1 MIANTVDEVFSK
13 EWVRANITNRIH
25 PLVILRLIIPW
36 EAIVKRLSR
45 YYHDSQGPV
54 GKSLRMMVALL
65 IVAKWYGLSDRG
77 VVEQVKENRYM
88 QYVCNVPDAELQT
101 FLHPTSLVKFRQ
113 RVGEAG
119 IAIIEEAVFGRFRKA
134 GVIEGEMALI
144 DSTVLPNDLL
154 HPNDVHLII
163 KAFKKMKQ
171 VARLHKR
178 EVWWDEGEVKRLWRE
193 FSLTKGADRAQWLRA
208 LSLLWWP
215 AWLEFR
221 AIVDDLKTTP
231 KRRAKAQTLMALLDL
246 LEEQTR
252 QKLAGETHIPHRI
265 VSLDE
270 PDARPIKKGKGF
282 PACEFGTTLQL
293 SFNRQ
298 GFMVTME
305 HVIGSP
311 GDPILFPDTLAT
323 FTARMH
329 ETPEAAI
336 TDLGCRSAKNFET
349 ASDSATVFLGRTDD
363 VPEDQRER
371 CCSARSATEGFIAV
385 AKHLRGFGR
394 SLYRGFAGD
403 RIWSLLCQTVVN
415 LKKFIQLRTDELVS
429 EARLEALGL
438 L

>member
-1 MIANTVDEVFSK
+1 MIAKTVDEVFSK
-13 EWVRANITNRIH
+13 EWVRANITNRTH
-25 PLVILRLIIPW
+25 PLIILRLIIPW
-36 EAIVKRLSR
+36 EAIVTRLSR

-54 GKSLRMMVALL
+54 GKSPRMMVALL
-65 IVAKWYGLSDRG
+65 IVAKWYGLSDRE
-77 VVEQVKENRYM
+77 VVKQVKENRYI
-88 QYVCNVPDAELQT
+88 QYFCHVPDTDLHT

-113 RVGEAG
+113 RLGEAG
-119 IAIIEEAVFGRFRKA
+119 IAILEEAVFQRFRRA

-144 DSTVLPNDLL
+144 DSSILPNDII

-171 VARLHKR
+171 VARQHTI
-178 EVWWDEGEVKRLWRE
+178 EVWWDEGEVKRLWRA
-193 FSLTKGADRAQWLRA
+193 FSLTKNANRTQWLKA
-208 LSLLWWP
+208 LYLLWWP

-221 AIVDDLKTTP
+221 AIVSALNTTP
-231 KRRAKAQTLMALLDL
+231 KRQRKAQKLMALLDL

-270 PDARPIKKGKGF
+270 PDARPIKKGKAY
-282 PACEFGTTLQL
+282 PACEFGTTLQM

-298 GFMVTME
+298 GFMITVE
-305 HVIGSP
+305 NFIGSP
-311 GDPILFPDTLAT
+311 GDPILFPDTLAK

-329 ETPEAAI
+329 ETPDAVI
-336 TDLGCRSAKNFET
+336 TDLGFRSAKNAKT
-349 ASDSATVFLGRTDD
+349 ASDSTTVFLGRTDD

-394 SLYRGFAGD
+394 SLYQGLSGD
-403 RIWSLLCQTVVN
+403 RIWSLLCQTVAN
-415 LKKFIQLRTDELVS
+415 LKKFIQLWTDELVS
-429 EARLEALGL
+429 ESSLEALGIL
-438 L
+438 